1 MKKTLEDQKDELQSG
16 YLKLIQDQVQSL
28 TKLVQAQNDNHSLVQ
43 SEGALLFIT
52 TYLQEQNGH

>member
-28 TKLVQAQNDNHSLVQ
+28 TKLVQAQNENHSLAQ
-43 SEGALLFIT
+43 SEGAVLFIA